1 MRVLFCGQVP
11 KDPLYPE
18 AIEDSYDI
26 RITDGRLALSD
37 GASESFDSKT
47 WARIVTSQFVD
58 DPALNPSWLDN
69 CLRKYVDQFD
79 LQAMSWSKQ
88 ASFNRGSYATL
99 LGAEV
104 FPEKKAIDVMAVGDT
119 ICAVIEDEALI
130 ATFPYDQYEQFQQRP
145 EIFSTI
151 SFNNAFVSSSD
162 FYAKHFRT
170 FTVSPNCKTSLLCMT
185 DALGEWALRS
195 NAGGEPKWSLL
206 LAISTTSELE
216 ELVQVE
222 RAAKRMRTDD
232 VTLLH
237 IDPLGGEADELPNT

>member
-18 AIEDSYDI
+18 AIEDSYDV
-26 RITDGRLALSD
+26 RITDGRVALSD

-69 CLRKYVDQFD
+69 CVKRYIDQFD
-79 LQAMSWSKQ
+79 LQALSWSKQ
-88 ASFNRGSYATL
+88 ASFDRGSYATL

-104 FPEKKAIDVMAVGDT
+104 FPEKQAIDVMAVGDT

-151 SFNNAFVSSSD
+151 PSNNAFVSGSD

-170 FTVSPNCKTSLLCMT
+170 FLVRPNRKTSLLCMT

-195 NAGGEPKWSLL
+195 HAGGEPKWSLL
-206 LAISTTSELE
+206 LAISTTSKLE
-216 ELVQVE
+216 ELVEVE

>member
-18 AIEDSYDI
+18 AIEDSYDV

-47 WARIVTSQFVD
+47 WARIVTHQFVD

-69 CLRKYVDQFD
+69 CVRRYIDQFD
-79 LQAMSWSKQ
+79 LQALSWSKQ

-104 FPEKKAIDVMAVGDT
+104 FPEKQAIDVIAVGDT
-119 ICAVIEDEALI
+119 ICAFIEDEALI

-151 SFNNAFVSSSD
+151 PSNNAFVSGSD

-170 FTVSPNCKTSLLCMT
+170 FPVRPNCKTSLLCMT

-195 NAGGEPKWSLL
+195 HADGVPKWSLL

-216 ELVQVE
+216 ELVEVE